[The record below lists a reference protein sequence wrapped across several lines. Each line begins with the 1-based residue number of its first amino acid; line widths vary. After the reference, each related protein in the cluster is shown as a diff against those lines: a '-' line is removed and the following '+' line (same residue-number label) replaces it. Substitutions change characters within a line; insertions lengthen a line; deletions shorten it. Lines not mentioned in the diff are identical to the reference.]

1 MRLKILLRFPKPALL
16 PWGYPEWL
24 RGLAYTA
31 MARGL
36 PRVAQQLHEEGWSHP
51 EGRRYKPLTY
61 SWLHGLRPDRLGLWA
76 EETATWWVSSPIPA
90 VVEALALGLLLEPEV
105 RLGPHPVMVERIE
118 VEPVPALGE
127 AVTFTTLSPI
137 TISTG
142 ERRAD
147 GKLMKRYLS
156 PEEPAF
162 ARALTENLRRKAT
175 AFYGREMEGEIEIH
189 PHPPYR
195 SKLVRVHNT
204 DIRGW
209 LLSFTV
215 SGDPELI
222 RLGYEAGFGEHTAS
236 GFGMVEV
243 MRKPARKADPSSPQ
257 RSQVK
262 EISKTHP
269 ATEFQGSREEGRTIH
284 RRISHPLSSC

>member
-1 MRLKILLRFPKPALL
+1 MRLKVVLYFPERCGL

-36 PRVAQQLHEEGWSHP
+36 PQVARRLHEEGWADP
-51 EGRRYKPLTY
+51 GGRRYKPLTY
-61 SWLHGLRPDRLGLWA
+61 SWLHGLRPGRDRLWA
-76 EETATWWVSSPIPA
+76 EGEVLWWVSSPIPA

-105 RLGPHPVMVERIE
+105 RLGPYPAVVVRVEVVPE
-118 VEPVPALGE
+118 PALEGP
-127 AVTFTTLSPI
+127 VTFTTLSPI
-137 TISTG
+137 TLSTG

-147 GKLMKRYLS
+147 GKLVKRYLS

-162 ARALTENLRRKAT
+162 ASALAENLRRKAA
-175 AFYGREMEGEIEIH
+175 AFYGREAAGHLEVRV
-189 PHPPYR
+189 HPPYR
-195 SKLVRVHNT
+195 SKLVRIHDT

-215 SGDPELI
+215 SGDPTLI
-222 RLGYEAGFGEHTAS
+222 RLGYTAGFGEHTAS

-243 MRKPARKADPSSPQ
+243 AAKPFRRASSAAA
-257 RSQVK
+257 S
-262 EISKTHP
+262 T
-269 ATEFQGSREEGRTIH
+269 AH
-284 RRISHPLSSC
+284 RGAMA

>member
-1 MRLKILLRFPKPALL
+1 MRLKIQLRLLRSGQL
-16 PWGYPEWL
+16 PWSYPEWL

-36 PRVAQQLHEEGWSHP
+36 PQVAHQLHEEGWSHP

-61 SWLHGLRPDRLGLWA
+61 SWLHGLRPNGSGLWA
-76 EETATWWVSSPIPA
+76 EGTVTWWASSPIPA

-105 RLGPHPVMVERIE
+105 RLGPYPVMVERVE
-118 VEPVPALGE
+118 VESAPDFRE
-127 AVTFTTLSPI
+127 TMTFTALSPI

-142 ERRAD
+142 ERRGD
-147 GKLMKRYLS
+147 GRLVKRYLS
-156 PEEPAF
+156 PEEAAF
-162 ARALTENLRRKAT
+162 GRALAENLRRKAA
-175 AFYGREMEGEIEIH
+175 AFYGRELRGELEIQ

-195 SKLVRVHNT
+195 SKLVRIHDT

-209 LLSFTV
+209 LFSFTV

-236 GFGMVEV
+236 GFGMV
-243 MRKPARKADPSSPQ
+243 RIYAHKPSAEA
-257 RSQVK
+257 
-262 EISKTHP
+262 EI
-269 ATEFQGSREEGRTIH
+269 
-284 RRISHPLSSC
+284 